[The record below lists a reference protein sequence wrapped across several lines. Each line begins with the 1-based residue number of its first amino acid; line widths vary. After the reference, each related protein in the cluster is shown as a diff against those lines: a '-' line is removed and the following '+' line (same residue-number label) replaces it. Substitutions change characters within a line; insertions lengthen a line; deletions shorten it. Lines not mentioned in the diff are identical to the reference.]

1 MLRFQ
6 QQEPFASTFSDI
18 QPHKMTP
25 QQLIILLENRIAHF
39 TLQRTAAEQRGDI
52 DLYQKLDADIVASQ
66 TTLSQLRS
74 LIS

>member
-25 QQLIILLENRIAHF
+25 QQLIILLENRISHY
-39 TLQRTAAEQRGDI
+39 TQQRSSAEQRGDI
-52 DLYQKLDADIVASQ
+52 TLVQLLDADIL
-66 TTLSQLRS
+66 TTQSTINQLRS
-74 LIS
+74 LVS